1 MNSERWERIQLL
13 LEGALAKPGELRSAF
28 IESACGNDVELR
40 DEVVSLLGASDRSP
54 EKPEPPTEWWSS
66 LAGPKPPRFTA
77 GEHLAHRYR
86 IERLL
91 GRGGMGEVYE
101 AWDEELSI
109 PVALK
114 ALHLPGGNE
123 EAHKRL
129 KLEGILARSVWHPNV
144 CRLYDLGRHGKG
156 EGATW
161 FLTMELL
168 RGETLSKLLHDVG
181 RLPLDRAQRF
191 AEQMAAGLGAAHQAG
206 VVHRDF
212 KTNNIML
219 VAKDGGEQAVVTDF
233 GIARGASNRGWAAEN
248 QGGLSGP
255 IIGTP
260 TYMAPEQVRGEEV
273 GPAADIYALGIV
285 LYEMV
290 TGTVPF
296 TGDSAIEV
304 ARRRLEVEPLS
315 PRHVVPDLD
324 ERWEAVILR
333 CLAREQRQ
341 RFGRAEEVADA
352 LAGRMFVDRAEPLD
366 LTAGTRHTLPAEGDS
381 FVGREMESE
390 DLARNLGGSRLVTLI
405 GAGGMGKTRLAV
417 RYGRQTLRDWPG
429 GVWFCDLTEARTL
442 QGIASAVA
450 GSLEVQLGRGDP
462 IEQLGHAI
470 AGRGRCLMILDNF
483 EQVVD
488 HTSASVGRWL
498 ARATEA
504 RFLITSRE
512 KLSLVDQEKV
522 QEVGPL
528 SIEAGLELFVARTQR
543 LRPGLEIVGS
553 EAEAAREIVRL
564 VEAMPLAIELA
575 GARMRVMSA
584 AQIVSQMS
592 RRFSLLTG
600 GGSARHETLVMAIDG
615 SWELLKPWERSAWA
629 QCAVFE
635 SGFTLEAAEGVIDLR
650 AWPDAPWV
658 VDVVQSLVDKS
669 LLRTWVPARGTGE
682 EVPEARFGMFV
693 SLQEYAREKLRK
705 KGAIP
710 EGGSGAEAERAAEQ
724 RHGRWYARYGK
735 DEAMEALEW
744 GAERQRAVLR
754 ELENLVAACRRA
766 TARGNG
772 QTAAAAYRAVWAV
785 LLLRGPYG
793 AAIELGHDVV
803 RMQLGREEQAL
814 VLNALGQAELLSGRM
829 EEAENHL
836 EKARV
841 LHHATGNRHSEV
853 IVLVDQGHLY
863 QKQGRIE
870 EARTRYQAALDFH
883 REVGNKRL
891 EGIVLYALG
900 NLYYQYLGR
909 MEEALTCYEAAL
921 VLNRKVGNRRYEGA
935 VLGSLANLH
944 LKQGRVGEAR
954 LHYEAALQILR
965 LVGDRRQEGFV
976 LQHMGNLHLT
986 QGRMQEARAHYEAA
1000 VAIHR
1005 ELGIRQVPLTNLGTI
1020 DLEQGRLEE
1029 ARVHLEAALGLHREG
1044 GDRRA
1049 EGIDLAWLGILH
1061 QEQGR
1066 MEEARTHYEAALA
1079 IHREVGNRHDE
1090 GFVRVK
1096 LGGLHRVHG
1105 RMEEARAHDD
1115 AALAIV
1121 RETGNRFEEGTF
1133 LGEIGALYSELGK
1146 MEEARDALARGEA
1159 LLRELEAPLELGK
1172 LLCIR
1177 AQLEH
1182 RGGDAAAAR
1191 HTLDEVEA
1199 LAALV
1204 EAGPHS
1210 KLGRELAR
1218 LRQTLAAE

>member
-13 LEGALAKPGELRSAF
+13 IESALAEPEEVRSAF

-40 DEVVSLLGASDRSP
+40 DEVVALLDASERSP
-54 EKPEPPTEWWSS
+54 EKPEPPTAWFGL
-66 LAGPKPPRFTA
+66 LADEETPRFAA
-77 GEHLAHRYR
+77 GEHVAHRYR
-86 IERLL
+86 VRRLL
-91 GRGGMGEVYE
+91 GRGGMGDVYE

-114 ALHLPGGNE
+114 TLHLTGGTE

-129 KLEGILARSVWHPNV
+129 KLEGMLARSVWHPNV
-144 CRLYDLGRHGKG
+144 CRLYDLGRHGEG
-156 EGATW
+156 EGASW

-168 RGETLSKLLHDVG
+168 RGETLSKRLHDVG
-181 RLPLDRAQRF
+181 KLPLDRAQRF
-191 AEQMAAGLGAAHQAG
+191 AEQMAAGLGAAHQSG
-206 VVHRDF
+206 IVHCDF
-212 KTNNIML
+212 KTSNIML
-219 VAKDGGEQAVVTDF
+219 VMKDAGEQAVVTDF
-233 GIARGASNRGWAAEN
+233 GIARATSQRGGKES
-248 QGGLSGP
+248 LKRESGP
-255 IIGTP
+255 IVGTP
-260 TYMAPEQVRGEEV
+260 NYMAPEQVRGEEV

-290 TGTVPF
+290 TGRVPF

-304 ARRRLEVEPLS
+304 ARRRLLEEPPS

-333 CLAREQRQ
+333 CLAQEQRQ

-366 LTAGTRHTLPAEGDS
+366 LTLGTRHTLPAEGDS
-381 FVGREMESE
+381 FVGRETESE
-390 DLARNLGGSRLVTLI
+390 DLERNLGGSRVVTLI

-429 GVWFCDLTEARTL
+429 GVWFCDLTEARSL
-442 QGIASAVA
+442 HGIAAAVA
-450 GSLEVQLGRGDP
+450 GSLGVQLGRGDP

-488 HTSASVGRWL
+488 HTAATVGRWL
-498 ARATEA
+498 KSAGEA

-512 KLSLVDQEKV
+512 KLNLGGQESV

-528 SIEAGLELFVARTQR
+528 SIETGLELLTSRARR
-543 LRPGLEIVGS
+543 LRPGLALTNV

-564 VEAMPLAIELA
+564 VDGMPLAIELA

-615 SWELLKPWERSAWA
+615 SWELLKPWEQSAWA

-650 AWPDAPWV
+650 AWPDSPWV

-682 EVPEARFGMFV
+682 EVPDARFGMFV

-710 EGGSGAEAERAAEQ
+710 EGGSGAEAERAAEE

-735 DEAMEALEW
+735 DEATEALEW

-785 LLLRGPYG
+785 LQLRGPYG
-793 AAIELGHDVV
+793 AGIELGHDVL
-803 RMQLGREEQAL
+803 RAQLGREEEAL
-814 VLNALGQAELLSGRM
+814 VLETLGKAELLSGRM

-836 EKARV
+836 ENARV
-841 LHHATGNRHSEV
+841 YHHATGNRHSEV
-853 IVLVDQGHLY
+853 NVLVDQGHLY

-870 EARTRYQAALDFH
+870 EARTRYETALDFH

-891 EGIVLYALG
+891 EGTVLYSLG
-900 NLYYQYLGR
+900 HLYYQYLGR

-921 VLNRKVGNRRYEGA
+921 VLHRKVGNRRYEGA

-944 LKQGRVGEAR
+944 LRQGRVGEAR

-965 LVGDRRQEGFV
+965 LVSDRRQEGFV

-986 QGRMQEARAHYEAA
+986 QGRMQEARAHYEAS

-1005 ELGIRQVPLTNLGTI
+1005 ELGIRQVPLTNLGTF
-1020 DLEQGRLEE
+1020 DLEQGRMEE

-1079 IHREVGNRHDE
+1079 INREVGNRHDE

-1105 RMEEARAHDD
+1105 RMEEARAHYD

-1133 LGEIGALYSELGK
+1133 LGEMGALYSELGK

-1182 RGGDAAAAR
+1182 RGGNAAAAR

-1204 EAGPHS
+1204 EAGPYS